1 MSRLDGITEALR
13 GLSAALSSTNT
24 NQPPTMSDAIYNHT
38 TGRLHTCLSLDGV
51 CMFTGKTVE
60 QMQQESAEQLEVM
73 PFTQALELTTAADR
87 ARYCTGPQRI
97 TQERYEEMLNVLPP
111 ENWQRGV
118 GYSCFRLSERL
129 SGAIASFFVRIGDRY
144 RCPGD
149 AMNLTITRKEAELLV
164 QLLRPRTALLHEL
177 LEVQIQALPAGDDSW
192 ADTQDALRV
201 ANGALIKVRNAQ
213 VQEGKS

>member
-1 MSRLDGITEALR
+1 LSRLDGITEALR

-38 TGRLHTCLSLDGV
+38 AGRLHTCLNADGV

-73 PFTQALELTTAADR
+73 PFIQALELSSAADR
-87 ARYCTGPQRI
+87 ARYCTGPKRI

-129 SGAIASFFVRIGDRY
+129 CGAIASFFVRIGDSY
-144 RCPGD
+144 YQINENENTDPGVLFRACMDHD
-149 AMNLTITRKEAELLV
+149 APPESAAAICR
-164 QLLRPRTALLHEL
+164 R
-177 LEVQIQALPAGDDSW
+177 AGC
-192 ADTQDALRV
+192 
-201 ANGALIKVRNAQ
+201 
-213 VQEGKS
+213 